1 MIGSNAPNYWNLTS
15 EQDDQMTPLK
25 VEFLEETSEEDLKIL
40 NLKIKNL
47 DSSNDPSA
55 DDQPNSEDV
64 RTVQL
69 IQVSFR
75 LN

>member
-1 MIGSNAPNYWNLTS
+1 MLGSNAPNYWNLTS